1 MRAELHDAVRHLN
14 RVGGSDIL
22 IVDGRIYEISA
33 RELDTDTVRQAV
45 RNLIEEKGNERRND

>member
-1 MRAELHDAVRHLN
+1 MRELQQAVRHLTRTN
-14 RVGGSDIL
+14 GSADIV

-45 RNLIEEKGNERRND
+45 RNLIEERSNDTNSE

>member
-1 MRAELHDAVRHLN
+1 MRELQQAVRHLS
-14 RVGGSDIL
+14 RTSGSADIV